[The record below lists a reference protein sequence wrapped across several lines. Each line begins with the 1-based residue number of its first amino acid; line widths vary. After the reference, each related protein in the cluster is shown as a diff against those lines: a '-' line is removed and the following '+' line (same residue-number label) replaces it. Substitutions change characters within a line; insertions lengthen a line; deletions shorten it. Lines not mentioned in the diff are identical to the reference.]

1 MLLELVFCGKGL
13 ASSMVEGGEWG
24 GGDLRYAHQA
34 ETNNK
39 IMEASKCNF

>member
-1 MLLELVFCGKGL
+1 M
-13 ASSMVEGGEWG
+13 GGGGGG
-24 GGDLRYAHQA
+24 GGDLGYAHQA